1 MKKRTISKLKKLA
14 QEKND
19 LMIYQLAV
27 GDIDMLTFLMDY
39 VKQNDLGDLAV
50 SGTTLIKLL
59 QSNNARRKTLEKW
72 NKFETDEIY
81 RKYNDAQLKILDDY
95 AESQLIQIIENT
107 EALKAQAVKDKEA
120 TDKKKAR
127 QSSNSDK

>member
-19 LMIYQLAV
+19 LQIYRLAV

-50 SGTTLIKLL
+50 SGTTLIKVL
-59 QSNNARRKTLEKW
+59 QANNARRKTLIKW
-72 NKFETDEIY
+72 NKFEEDETY
-81 RKYNDAQLKILDDY
+81 KKYNDAQLKILDDY
-95 AESQLIQIIENT
+95 AESQLIQLIENT
-107 EALKAQAVKDKEA
+107 EALKVQAAKDKSE
-120 TDKKKAR
+120 
-127 QSSNSDK
+127 NSK